1 MRKNLFVL
9 TLGMALATS
18 MAMAESWTGYV
29 SDAKCGAKHN
39 KGTQADVNCVS
50 GCIKGG
56 SEAVL
61 VVGDKVVAIANKEK
75 VAELYGK
82 KATVTGKLEGDK
94 ITIDTAKA
102 AE

>member
-9 TLGMALATS
+9 ILGVALATTF
-18 MAMAESWTGYV
+18 AFAESWTGYV

-39 KGTQADVNCVS
+39 KGTQADVNCVNA
-50 GCIKGG
+50 CIKGG

-61 VVGDKVVAIANKEK
+61 VVGDKVVPIANKDK
-75 VAELYGK
+75 VADFHGK
-82 KATVTGKLEGDK
+82 KVTVTGTLEGDK
-94 ITIDTAKA
+94 ITVESAKA